1 MYPSGLLRVSLRGR
15 RAASYDR
22 PPPPSLTHPL
32 AHDTPK
38 NQALNKLM
46 GKAIYTS
53 NDQLGGQM
61 IMFPNGVSHLLAENH
76 LEGVVSVL
84 TWLRYDADADR

>member
-1 MYPSGLLRVSLRGR
+1 
-15 RAASYDR
+15 
-22 PPPPSLTHPL
+22 
-32 AHDTPK
+32 
-38 NQALNKLM
+38 M

-76 LEGVVSVL
+76 LEGVVQAL
-84 TWLRYDADADR
+84 TWLR